1 MKSRTEQ
8 LKILDTKK
16 KIPVHGCVDRKLN
29 HKYESRKKEESGDL
43 VYLYLHR
50 IYMYLH
56 KSLSFLNDLI

>member
-56 KSLSFLNDLI
+56 KI